1 MKPIM
6 FLPDEQ
12 ERNFST
18 SFVSLMAGFLRKV
31 FEKPGRRAMG
41 PTADRALRGPTEGQ
55 RPGLREA

>member
-1 MKPIM
+1 M